1 MIAVIQARLGS
12 ERLPNKVLL
21 DIAGKPML
29 RRVLERVAKADGIDL
44 IVTATPDREICNAVE
59 VWDIGVAY
67 MAKCAED
74 DVLSRYYLTAKEF
87 QADVVVRITGDCP
100 LVDPAVI
107 SWAAQAVQDG
117 ALFATNV
124 QDCGFPDGTDVEAM
138 TFGLLSIGNQYVN
151 ATEDREHVTR
161 YMRRWFYDSIR
172 WLEAD
177 GDYSHLPKLSVDTQD
192 DLEFVRWIY
201 EQIGTDQCG
210 LNDIK
215 HFLQRDSYEHGRAY
229 FNQYR

>member
-1 MIAVIQARLGS
+1 MRTVAIIQARLGS
-12 ERLPNKVLL
+12 ERLPNKVML

-29 RRVLERVAKADGIDL
+29 HRVLERVAKADGIDL

-100 LVDPAVI
+100 LVGPAVI
-107 SWAAQAVQDG
+107 SGAANAVKDG

-151 ATEDREHVTR
+151 TTEDREHVTR

-172 WLEAD
+172 WLESD
-177 GDYSHLPKLSVDTQD
+177 GDYSHLPKMSVDTQE
-192 DLEFVRWIY
+192 DLDVVRSIY
-201 EQIGTDQCG
+201 EGIGKDIFG
-210 LNDIK
+210 LDEVSECVTSEGV
-215 HFLQRDSYEHGRAY
+215 LR
-229 FNQYR
+229 